1 MKQIIEVELK
11 AVVSKLAECKT
22 QMLVI
27 GHFSDAKKL
36 DVVNSDIDKKL
47 SGAIEQVVKLGDFK
61 GKEGTSVVIYGNPGA
76 PGIGAERVLMVGLG
90 EQKKARIDT
99 LRKAAALAANKAVG
113 MKLKSMAM
121 AIYKSFGAK
130 FDTGLMAQAIAEGIY
145 YGSYR
150 YDEYVTSEENG
161 RADTLAVEVIDN
173 NSTKVKRLDGGLAKG
188 IIIGKAQSYART
200 MANRPGNVINPPALA
215 AEAKSLTKQ
224 TPGLSCEI
232 YDEKQLAK
240 AGMGGILAVGSG
252 SKTPPRFIIVK
263 YTPKSGAAGPST
275 SLRAGKLPT
284 VALVGKAITFDS
296 GGISIKPAQNMEQMK
311 LDKTGGIA
319 VLAAA
324 KAAAELQLPINLYAL
339 VPSAENMP
347 GGSSY
352 RPGDII
358 TTYSGKTV
366 EIENTDAEGRM
377 ILCDAIHYAVKEN
390 CDIIVDIATLTGAC
404 MVALGKHKAG
414 LMGSDDKLIKQ
425 LQQAAES
432 SGESVW
438 ELPCG
443 DEYADEMKSK
453 IADLKNSGGRWG
465 GACTAAAFLRQ
476 FTGDK
481 KWAHLDI
488 AGMDCIEKATGTVN
502 EGASAF
508 GVRLLTTF
516 LMNLAKSR

>member
-11 AVVSKLAECKT
+11 TAVSKLAECKT

-27 GHFSDAKKL
+27 GHFSDSKKPIPEVFELCKKL
-36 DVVNSDIDKKL
+36 G
-47 SGAIEQVVKLGDFK
+47 GAIEQIVKLGDFK
-61 GKEGTSVVIYGNPGA
+61 GKEGTNSVIYGNAGV

-90 EQKKARIDT
+90 EQKKATIDT
-99 LRKAAALAANKAVG
+99 VRKAAALAANKAVG
-113 MKLKSMAM
+113 MKLKSMAI
-121 AIYKSFGAK
+121 AIHKAFGAK
-130 FDTGLMAQAIAEGIY
+130 FDLGLMAQAIAEGVY

-150 YDEYVTSEENG
+150 YDEYITSDENG
-161 RADTLAVEVIDN
+161 RAETLGVEIID
-173 NSTKVKRLDGGLAKG
+173 SESAKVKRLDAGLAKG
-188 IIIGKAQSYART
+188 IITGKAQTYART

-215 AEAKSLTKQ
+215 EAAKSLAEQ
-224 TPGLSCEI
+224 TPGLSCEV

-263 YTPKSGAAGPST
+263 YTPKSGAAK
-275 SLRAGKLPT
+275 KLPT

-311 LDKTGGIA
+311 FDKTGGIV
-319 VLAAA
+319 VLATA
-324 KAAAELQLPINLYAL
+324 KAAAELELPVNLYAL

-347 GGSSY
+347 SGTSY
-352 RPGDII
+352 RPGDIV
-358 TTYSGKTV
+358 TTFSGKTV

-377 ILCDAIHYAVKEN
+377 ILCDAIYYAVKEN

-414 LMGSDDKLIKQ
+414 LMGSDNKLIKQ
-425 LQQAAES
+425 LQQASES

-443 DEYADEMKSK
+443 DEYAEEMKSK

-476 FTGDK
+476 FAGDK

-488 AGMDCIEKATGTVN
+488 AGMDCIEKATSSVN

-516 LMNLAKSR
+516 LMNLAGNR